1 MCFKY
6 LRRVR
11 CRRRSARTRIHGPCE
26 TWRGFPAAVQE
37 RSFASVLRSA
47 ARQWSNSLLSRRCL
61 IALLVAIFQVTFF
74 LFAQMNLQ
82 NAAVSVGRLIMT
94 GQVQNAGTSQAN
106 FLTNDVCPLLGPMFT
121 CANVYANVQSYTNF
135 SGASTTAPTLTYNG
149 SGAVNNTWAYSL
161 GNSGQVMVVQLIYQW
176 PIISGPLHAVLP
188 SISGNSGYAEMMG
201 ITGVPDRA
209 VLNNAQDVT
218 NSPAFW
224 KFDARC
230 CSDRIC
236 GDPAGPGDYLS
247 GNVRRRTGDCN
258 LYESPRGDLCAGV
271 DYKPV

>member
-1 MCFKY
+1 MRN
-6 LRRVR
+6 L
-11 CRRRSARTRIHGPCE
+11 AR
-26 TWRGFPAAVQE
+26 
-37 RSFASVLRSA
+37 
-47 ARQWSNSLLSRRCL
+47 LSRRCTRAIIRFGVAQRGTTVVEFAFVAPLL
-61 IALLVAIFQVTFF
+61 IGLLVAIFQVTFF

-188 SISGNSGYAEMMG
+188 GISGNTGYAEMMG
-201 ITGVPDRA
+201 ISAFRIEPYK
-209 VLNNAQDVT
+209 
-218 NSPAFW
+218 SP
-224 KFDARC
+224 
-230 CSDRIC
+230 
-236 GDPAGPGDYLS
+236 
-247 GNVRRRTGDCN
+247 
-258 LYESPRGDLCAGV
+258 
-271 DYKPV
+271 